1 MSGRQLTL
9 RALAAS
15 VGLALIV
22 GAFVNLHRRMREEPT
37 PPPLRLETPQ
47 ANAPQANAPQASAP
61 QASASPTDEGLDF
74 RAPGLDGKQIDL
86 SDYRGHPVIVDFW
99 ATWCGP
105 CRRQIPELVALY
117 KKYNKSRG
125 LMIIGVSCDLIQGDG
140 VRAVAPFVEE
150 FQINYP
156 IALADEQ
163 LVDSMGVEAIPTTLF
178 LGPDG
183 RLVSRIVGAGRAGEI
198 TASAK
203 QLLDGVKRRRE
214 PRTPEENG
222 GHVVD
227 ISVVK

>member
-47 ANAPQANAPQASAP
+47 ANAPQASAPQASAP
-61 QASASPTDEGLDF
+61 QADEGLDF

-125 LMIIGVSCDLIQGDG
+125 LVIIGVSCDLIQGDG

-203 QLLDGVKRRRE
+203 QLLDGAKRRRE

>member
-47 ANAPQANAPQASAP
+47 ANAPQASAPQASAP
-61 QASASPTDEGLDF
+61 QADEGLDF

-125 LMIIGVSCDLIQGDG
+125 LVIIGVSCDLIQGDG

-203 QLLDGVKRRRE
+203 QLLDGAKRRRE
-214 PRTPEENG
+214 PRTQEENG

>member
-47 ANAPQANAPQASAP
+47 ANAPQASAPQASAP
-61 QASASPTDEGLDF
+61 QADEGLDF

-183 RLVSRIVGAGRAGEI
+183 KLVSRIVGAGRAGEI

-203 QLLDGVKRRRE
+203 QLLDGAKRRRE

>member
-47 ANAPQANAPQASAP
+47 ANAPQASAPQASAP
-61 QASASPTDEGLDF
+61 QADEGLDF